1 MAVVEEILRSEADG
15 SISFGNHK
23 LAKKAKVEDYEHAGD
38 LLKVKT
44 YNEMTKLEKNGMFLY
59 ESVPGTSVLEFKEAD
74 NSVEFIVEGDEDSQ
88 ITADTKGA
96 PSQTLPSWLP
106 DDAPAPD
113 PNSEISIVHFYINE
127 DGETI
132 VYDPETEVIP
142 YSTAY
147 GDAGTAAIYW
157 VNRSQIYWGITSYT
171 KGLMTFAGDVT
182 TNRGGFYLLGDIEF
196 DGSASGNIMG
206 VTTKRGTNTATL
218 SGFMIDAKGVS
229 FTAPD
234 VSSSLTY

>member
-1 MAVVEEILRSEADG
+1 M
-15 SISFGNHK
+15 
-23 LAKKAKVEDYEHAGD
+23 KKALCV
-38 LLKVKT
+38 LL
-44 YNEMTKLEKNGMFLY
+44 
-59 ESVPGTSVLEFKEAD
+59 SVVMLLSMSVTAFA
-74 NSVEFIVEGDEDSQ
+74 
-88 ITADTKGA
+88 ADTKGA

-218 SGFMIDAKGVS
+218 SGSIPKFV
-229 FTAPD
+229 
-234 VSSSLTY
+234 

>member
-1 MAVVEEILRSEADG
+1 M
-15 SISFGNHK
+15 
-23 LAKKAKVEDYEHAGD
+23 KKALCV
-38 LLKVKT
+38 LL
-44 YNEMTKLEKNGMFLY
+44 
-59 ESVPGTSVLEFKEAD
+59 SVVMLLSMSVTAFA
-74 NSVEFIVEGDEDSQ
+74 
-88 ITADTKGA
+88 ADTKGA

-171 KGLMTFAGDVT
+171 KGLMTLQEMLPRIVED
-182 TNRGGFYLLGDIEF
+182 LLCLEI
-196 DGSASGNIMG
+196 
-206 VTTKRGTNTATL
+206 L
-218 SGFMIDAKGVS
+218 
-229 FTAPD
+229 
-234 VSSSLTY
+234 SLTEVLLATSWE

>member
-1 MAVVEEILRSEADG
+1 MGI
-15 SISFGNHK
+15 
-23 LAKKAKVEDYEHAGD
+23 
-38 LLKVKT
+38 
-44 YNEMTKLEKNGMFLY
+44 
-59 ESVPGTSVLEFKEAD
+59 
-74 NSVEFIVEGDEDSQ
+74 
-88 ITADTKGA
+88 DTKRKELIYEKSIMCPVIRCYA
-96 PSQTLPSWLP
+96 TLHECYRLCQEIQKEHRSQTLPSWLP

>member
-1 MAVVEEILRSEADG
+1 MRNFHNHIVTPFTINLRIFSP
-15 SISFGNHK
+15 S
-23 LAKKAKVEDYEHAGD
+23 
-38 LLKVKT
+38 
-44 YNEMTKLEKNGMFLY
+44 TKLRNTVHNNFHYSIFHYAL
-59 ESVPGTSVLEFKEAD
+59 TSKLLCKF
-74 NSVEFIVEGDEDSQ
+74 SSFTDS
-88 ITADTKGA
+88 
-96 PSQTLPSWLP
+96 PP
-106 DDAPAPD
+106 
-113 PNSEISIVHFYINE
+113 
-127 DGETI
+127 TI
-132 VYDPETEVIP
+132 GSPLFAFPHDPETEVIP

>member
-1 MAVVEEILRSEADG
+1 M
-15 SISFGNHK
+15 
-23 LAKKAKVEDYEHAGD
+23 KKALCV
-38 LLKVKT
+38 LL
-44 YNEMTKLEKNGMFLY
+44 
-59 ESVPGTSVLEFKEAD
+59 SVVMLLSMSVTAFA
-74 NSVEFIVEGDEDSQ
+74 
-88 ITADTKGA
+88 ADTKGA

-171 KGLMTFAGDVT
+171 KGLMTFASW
-182 TNRGGFYLLGDIEF
+182 RILL
-196 DGSASGNIMG
+196 AW
-206 VTTKRGTNTATL
+206 R
-218 SGFMIDAKGVS
+218 
-229 FTAPD
+229 
-234 VSSSLTY
+234 Y

>member
-1 MAVVEEILRSEADG
+1 MQCVRLDLKSEYETSEEIFTIMNLIVPPTFDLFECEEIITKVPVYAVERIEAMKRVG
-15 SISFGNHK
+15 F
-23 LAKKAKVEDYEHAGD
+23 KKS
-38 LLKVKT
+38 
-44 YNEMTKLEKNGMFLY
+44 TKLL
-59 ESVPGTSVLEFKEAD
+59 VGTMD
-74 NSVEFIVEGDEDSQ
+74 G
-88 ITADTKGA
+88 
-96 PSQTLPSWLP
+96 WLP

>member
-1 MAVVEEILRSEADG
+1 M
-15 SISFGNHK
+15 
-23 LAKKAKVEDYEHAGD
+23 KKALCV
-38 LLKVKT
+38 LL
-44 YNEMTKLEKNGMFLY
+44 
-59 ESVPGTSVLEFKEAD
+59 SVVMLLSMSVTAFA
-74 NSVEFIVEGDEDSQ
+74 
-88 ITADTKGA
+88 ADTKGA

-157 VNRSQIYWGITSYT
+157 VRVSLLSFPVSVWHIDSLILCNNTRIFYSVLRLFFVRSAKICIHSLCVLKVKLGI
-171 KGLMTFAGDVT
+171 
-182 TNRGGFYLLGDIEF
+182 
-196 DGSASGNIMG
+196 
-206 VTTKRGTNTATL
+206 
-218 SGFMIDAKGVS
+218 
-229 FTAPD
+229 
-234 VSSSLTY
+234 

>member
-1 MAVVEEILRSEADG
+1 M
-15 SISFGNHK
+15 
-23 LAKKAKVEDYEHAGD
+23 
-38 LLKVKT
+38 LLS
-44 YNEMTKLEKNGMFLY
+44 M
-59 ESVPGTSVLEFKEAD
+59 SVTAFA
-74 NSVEFIVEGDEDSQ
+74 
-88 ITADTKGA
+88 ADTKGA

-171 KGLMTFAGDVT
+171 KGLMTLQEMLPRIVED
-182 TNRGGFYLLGDIEF
+182 
-196 DGSASGNIMG
+196 
-206 VTTKRGTNTATL
+206 
-218 SGFMIDAKGVS
+218 
-229 FTAPD
+229 FTCLEIL
-234 VSSSLTY
+234 SLTEVLLATSWE

>member
-1 MAVVEEILRSEADG
+1 M
-15 SISFGNHK
+15 
-23 LAKKAKVEDYEHAGD
+23 KKALCV
-38 LLKVKT
+38 LL
-44 YNEMTKLEKNGMFLY
+44 
-59 ESVPGTSVLEFKEAD
+59 SVVMLLSMSVTAFA
-74 NSVEFIVEGDEDSQ
+74 
-88 ITADTKGA
+88 ADTKGA

-171 KGLMTFAGDVT
+171 KGLMTFLVIDLF
-182 TNRGGFYLLGDIEF
+182 NHFIH
-196 DGSASGNIMG
+196 
-206 VTTKRGTNTATL
+206 L
-218 SGFMIDAKGVS
+218 SYKTF
-229 FTAPD
+229 
-234 VSSSLTY
+234 SLISHTVHHSLP

>member
-1 MAVVEEILRSEADG
+1 MCPVIRCYATLHECYRLCRRYKRSTVANITIL
-15 SISFGNHK
+15 
-23 LAKKAKVEDYEHAGD
+23 
-38 LLKVKT
+38 
-44 YNEMTKLEKNGMFLY
+44 
-59 ESVPGTSVLEFKEAD
+59 
-74 NSVEFIVEGDEDSQ
+74 
-88 ITADTKGA
+88 
-96 PSQTLPSWLP
+96 LP

>member
-1 MAVVEEILRSEADG
+1 M
-15 SISFGNHK
+15 
-23 LAKKAKVEDYEHAGD
+23 KKALCV
-38 LLKVKT
+38 LL
-44 YNEMTKLEKNGMFLY
+44 
-59 ESVPGTSVLEFKEAD
+59 SVVMLLSMSVTAFA
-74 NSVEFIVEGDEDSQ
+74 
-88 ITADTKGA
+88 ADTKGA

-157 VNRSQIYWGITSYT
+157 V
-171 KGLMTFAGDVT
+171 T

>member
-1 MAVVEEILRSEADG
+1 M
-15 SISFGNHK
+15 
-23 LAKKAKVEDYEHAGD
+23 KKALCV
-38 LLKVKT
+38 LL
-44 YNEMTKLEKNGMFLY
+44 
-59 ESVPGTSVLEFKEAD
+59 SVVMLLSMSVTAFA
-74 NSVEFIVEGDEDSQ
+74 
-88 ITADTKGA
+88 ADTKGA

-229 FTAPD
+229 FTAPEK
-234 VSSSLTY
+234 

>member
-1 MAVVEEILRSEADG
+1 MCPVIRCYATLHECYRLCRR
-15 SISFGNHK
+15 
-23 LAKKAKVEDYEHAGD
+23 Y
-38 LLKVKT
+38 
-44 YNEMTKLEKNGMFLY
+44 
-59 ESVPGTSVLEFKEAD
+59 
-74 NSVEFIVEGDEDSQ
+74 
-88 ITADTKGA
+88 KGA

-171 KGLMTFAGDVT
+171 KGLMTLQEMLPRIVED
-182 TNRGGFYLLGDIEF
+182 
-196 DGSASGNIMG
+196 
-206 VTTKRGTNTATL
+206 
-218 SGFMIDAKGVS
+218 
-229 FTAPD
+229 FTCLEIL
-234 VSSSLTY
+234 SLTEVLLATSWE